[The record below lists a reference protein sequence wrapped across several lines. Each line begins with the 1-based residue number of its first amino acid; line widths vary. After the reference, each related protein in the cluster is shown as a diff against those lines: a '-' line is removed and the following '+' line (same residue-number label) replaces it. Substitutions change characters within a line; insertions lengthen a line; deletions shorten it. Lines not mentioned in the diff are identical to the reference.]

1 MKYPEYNK
9 TKKILEYE
17 LNLLMILLLS
27 FVSDKKNKNSSDDII
42 SFIGS
47 IENEKKERRDKIN
60 GAKLIC
66 DETEN
71 C

>member
-60 GAKLIC
+60 EAKLIC